1 MEKEQIGEVLARML
15 GGCNYE
21 FRIDRP
27 EQKLIKITIFTD
39 EPGIV
44 IGEKG
49 KCIKKLKSEI
59 SERFG
64 EAEINVQE
72 VATESIQA
80 IGTEPTGKGGNE
92 RRKQQSPPSK
102 KVFIFHKDKYFSEA
116 LRTGLSYNQD
126 ECQIFQEPEKLIDSL
141 QDRPTHILFCEDR
154 VVQLSLLIE
163 RVFVKSLKCLEFPI
177 VGVLT
182 FTDKGHWLKILEPA
196 LPEIGQ
202 IIRESIIQ
210 HCQLPTRLCD
220 IENTLTQATR
230 DGAFQKK
237 AKEIGNQIAHRLAE
251 TQDRTQRH
259 GMGNLM
265 AASRI
270 LNGAIRSKDY
280 DLLVP
285 QVKQEAKARYE
296 SLIYNSDEKEKEKK
310 FQAAMGTIESAIDE
324 LRGKTIPRKAWHEK
338 AKIKKAL
345 IIDDQ
350 KAMWEPVWQF
360 ILGVDK
366 VEVVIDGDEGLKR
379 MRKGQYDSVL
389 LDVNLEKQQENG
401 IEILQRI
408 KHEQFDLP
416 VIMMTACDNAE
427 LSKICLRYG
436 AHSYF
441 VKELDDDRDSVDYY
455 RYIKGLIESLPTFKS
470 NERKIWRKFVLIEQA
485 VKQIDDK
492 YETEIG
498 PFFRKAYYLFTM
510 DDEHFVPAKLL
521 IPEWLGHGTEADDG
535 ISTEGAKSFK
545 FNGVAYN
552 ALLTSDQVFIAKSLQ
567 DGIFQDYPQSTNSII
582 ELKTQDGKFPD
593 LIERGKRAG
602 YAIKANSPLTR
613 LSRVRHP
620 VRAPDS
626 KPIDKKL
633 ASRCLLELLNL
644 MAKLGVEKC
653 NNDKHGFSPNTIDIT
668 GFVGKER
675 TIRNSHAAIS
685 KSGAEHF
692 SNGLKVKYNDC
703 HHANYSY
710 GTSFKIL
717 FIDDEGDKS
726 AWHGP
731 LNRFFG
737 LKGCELTT
745 MFEYDDENTNID
757 NYDLILLDLFFGED
771 HERGI
776 LYLRKIRNRDL
787 SIPVVV
793 LTADNSAYYARRCL
807 LNGAD
812 DYFTKEP
819 HIEKQDYFE
828 SFEKMIDFYLKQRT
842 ETKRRDWRLLIEHM
856 TTHDLG
862 LNEKEALAKIRKFK
876 GVPKKTTQSDLL
888 EQEKRLLSFHLREAY
903 FYYLRNISQHMFVDQ
918 CSTERLLSEQGGYI
932 GDIFLSLGKFV
943 EYIMYTLSIVQGAER
958 RETTGSL
965 INNLYYPNRMKEV
978 FEEIWKIRIN
988 AKKGDNIEDD
998 ISATFDRLKQVLS
1011 VFCFCSAGME
1021 NFGVGTE
1028 VQGTL
1033 VKIKLDRNSKMY
1045 ALVEIENPSFANG
1058 VIFKVNESVST
1069 QDRYKF
1075 IVKEVNTDR
1084 NILVLE
1090 WSVQEGDQF
1099 EGKVVNISEN
1109 KYGFFGV
1116 FLEIRP
1122 GISGLLHKNQM
1133 RHILGYRQQT
1143 PLHLLLSVGDKL
1155 LVKVDRV
1162 SYDEQNRK
1170 RFSLKPVINATQ
1182 RA

>member
-1 MEKEQIGEVLARML
+1 MTEERNMEKEQIEEVLARLL

-21 FRIDRP
+21 FRIDRA
-27 EQKLIKITIFTD
+27 EQKPIKITIYTD
-39 EPGIV
+39 APSIV

-49 KCIKKLKSEI
+49 KSIKELKSEI

-64 EAEINVQE
+64 EAEINVKE
-72 VATESIQA
+72 VAKESIQA

-92 RRKQQSPPSK
+92 GRKQQSPPSK
-102 KVFIFHKDKYFSEA
+102 TVFIFHKDKYFSEA
-116 LRTGLSYNQD
+116 LRTGLGYNQD

-154 VVQLSLLIE
+154 VVQLSLLLA
-163 RVFVKSLKCLEFPI
+163 RVFVKSRNCPEFPI
-177 VGVLT
+177 VGLLT
-182 FTDKGHWLKILEPA
+182 FTDKAHLLKTLEPT
-196 LPEIGQ
+196 LPEIGE
-202 IIRESIIQ
+202 IIKESIIQ
-210 HCQLPTRLCD
+210 HCQLPTRLSD
-220 IENTLTQATR
+220 IKDTLTQDTR
-230 DGAFQKK
+230 AGAFQKK
-237 AKEIGNQIAHRLAE
+237 AEEIGNDIAHRLAE

-259 GMGNLM
+259 DMGNLI

-270 LNGAIRSKDY
+270 LNGAIRSGDY
-280 DLLVP
+280 NLIVP
-285 QVKQEAKARYE
+285 KVEQEAKERYR

-310 FQAAMGTIESAIDE
+310 FQTAMGTIESATDE
-324 LRGKTIPRKAWHEK
+324 LRGKTTQKKAWHEK
-338 AKIKKAL
+338 AKIKKVL

-350 KAMWEPVWQF
+350 KKMWEPVWQF

-366 VEVVIDGDEGLKR
+366 VEVVKDGDKGIER
-379 MRKGQYDSVL
+379 MRRGQYDLVL
-389 LDVNLEKQQENG
+389 LDVNLEEQQENG
-401 IEILQRI
+401 IEVLQRV

-416 VIMMTACDNAE
+416 VIMMTACDSAE

-441 VKELDDDRDSVDYY
+441 VKELEDDRDSIEYY
-455 RYIKGLIESLPTFKS
+455 RYIKGLVESLPTFKS
-470 NERKIWRKFVLIEQA
+470 EERKVWQKFVQIEQA
-485 VKQIDDK
+485 IRQIDEK
-492 YETEIG
+492 YETEIRS
-498 PFFRKAYYLFTM
+498 FFRKAYYLFTM

-521 IPEWLGHGTEADDG
+521 IPEWLGHGIEAG
-535 ISTEGAKSFK
+535 GSFK

-552 ALLTSDQVFIAKSLQ
+552 ALLTSDQIFIAKSLKN
-567 DGIFQDYPQSTNSII
+567 GIFENYLQATNSII
-582 ELKTQDGKFPD
+582 ELKTQNGEFPN

-602 YAIKANSPLTR
+602 YNINSGSPLTR
-613 LSRVRHP
+613 LPEVRHS
-620 VRAPDS
+620 VRTVKSRAINKRLSSKCLIQLLDLMKELAEEKPDT
-626 KPIDKKL
+626 
-633 ASRCLLELLNL
+633 
-644 MAKLGVEKC
+644 
-653 NNDKHGFSPNTIDIT
+653 HQQGFSPVRIDIT
-668 GFVGKER
+668 GFVGKGR
-675 TIRNSHAAIS
+675 TIRNSHEAIS

-692 SNGLKVKYNDC
+692 SAGLNAKYHDC
-703 HHANYSY
+703 QHTNYSTD
-710 GTSFKIL
+710 TSFKIL
-717 FIDDEGDKS
+717 FVDDEGDKS
-726 AWHGP
+726 AWHEP
-731 LNRFFG
+731 LNRFFA
-737 LKGCELTT
+737 LKGYELTA
-745 MFEYDDENTNID
+745 MVKYDENEINTD
-757 NYDLILLDLFFGED
+757 DYDMILLDLFFGED

-776 LYLRKIRNRDL
+776 LYLRKIRERDL
-787 SIPVVV
+787 SIPVIVF
-793 LTADNSAYYARRCL
+793 TADNSAYYARRCL

-819 HIEKQDYFE
+819 HSNEQDYFVG
-828 SFEKMIDFYLKQRT
+828 FERMIDFYFDQRKT
-842 ETKRRDWRLLIEHM
+842 TKRKDWRLLIEQLKE
-856 TTHDLG
+856 HDWG
-862 LNEKEALAKIRKFK
+862 LDEKALTNIRKFK
-876 GVPKKTTQSDLL
+876 SLPRETKLDDFL

-903 FYYLRNISQHMFVDQ
+903 FYYLRNIGQHMFVDQ
-918 CSTERLLSEQGGYI
+918 SRTERLLSEQGGYT

-1011 VFCFCSAGME
+1011 VFCFCSAAVE

-1033 VKIKLDRNSKMY
+1033 VKIKLDRNTKMY
-1045 ALVEIENPSFANG
+1045 ALVEIEKPSFANG
-1058 VIFKVNESVST
+1058 VIFKVNESVNT
-1069 QDRYKF
+1069 QNRYKF

-1090 WSVQEGDQF
+1090 WSIQEGDQF
-1099 EGKVVNISEN
+1099 EGKVVNIGEN

-1133 RHILGYRQQT
+1133 RYIPSCSHQT

-1155 LVKVDRV
+1155 LVKVEQV
-1162 SYDEQNRK
+1162 SYDQQNRK